1 MKIIIFTA
9 STGGGHKRA
18 AAAIEAKIKA
28 VSPDTKVKVI
38 DAMKT
43 IGRVYDKTVCDGY
56 HFMATKIPK
65 VYGKFYK
72 LCRHIR
78 LCKHNMRQ
86 HTEQYMFCVRHSQ
99 L

>member
-43 IGRVYDKTVCDGY
+43 IAGY
-56 HFMATKIPK
+56 MIKPFVTAIILWQR
-65 VYGKFYK
+65 KFQ
-72 LCRHIR
+72 RFTANSIR
-78 LCKHNMRQ
+78 LP
-86 HTEQYMFCVRHSQ
+86 TEEPLCTRLLCSPTQ
-99 L
+99 

>member
-43 IGRVYDKTVCDGY
+43 IGRVYDCG
-56 HFMATKIPK
+56 
-65 VYGKFYK
+65 
-72 LCRHIR
+72 L
-78 LCKHNMRQ
+78 
-86 HTEQYMFCVRHSQ
+86 FCII
-99 L
+99 

>member
-56 HFMATKIPK
+56 HLWQR
-65 VYGKFYK
+65 KFQ
-72 LCRHIR
+72 RFTANSIR
-78 LCKHNMRQ
+78 LP
-86 HTEQYMFCVRHSQ
+86 TEEPLCTRLLCSPTQ
-99 L
+99 

>member
-18 AAAIEAKIKA
+18 AAAIDAKIKA

-43 IGRVYDKTVCDGY
+43 IGRGYDKTV
-56 HFMATKIPK
+56 
-65 VYGKFYK
+65 
-72 LCRHIR
+72 
-78 LCKHNMRQ
+78 
-86 HTEQYMFCVRHSQ
+86 
-99 L
+99 

>member
-1 MKIIIFTA
+1 MCKTVFGYFELRRTDMKIIIFTA

-43 IGRVYDKTVCDGY
+43 IGRV
-56 HFMATKIPK
+56 
-65 VYGKFYK
+65 
-72 LCRHIR
+72 
-78 LCKHNMRQ
+78 
-86 HTEQYMFCVRHSQ
+86 
-99 L
+99 

>member
-18 AAAIEAKIKA
+18 AAAIESKIKA

-43 IGRVYDKTVCDGY
+43 IGKVYDKTVCDGY

-65 VYGKFYK
+65 VYGKFYNYRQK
-72 LCRHIR
+72 NSYVQGCYAV
-78 LCKHNMRQ
+78 KHND
-86 HTEQYMFCVRHSQ
+86 VGKAA
-99 L
+99 

>member
-43 IGRVYDKTVCDGY
+43 IGRLS
-56 HFMATKIPK
+56 F
-65 VYGKFYK
+65 YGNENSKG
-72 LCRHIR
+72 L
-78 LCKHNMRQ
+78 RQ
-86 HTEQYMFCVRHSQ
+86 I